1 MLSTF
6 FVILI
11 SILYFQIKDNTFD
24 DETDIFKKI
33 NFSQDLQIMYHKQLE
48 SKDALFLGTVNMGMS
63 NPNDMQQCWIT
74 TKSGSV
80 FSLSRTYVEDK
91 EQQIVDQENGIF
103 HFFLFFFSL
112 SLSLIFIDNLF

>member
-1 MLSTF
+1 
-6 FVILI
+6 
-11 SILYFQIKDNTFD
+11 
-24 DETDIFKKI
+24 
-33 NFSQDLQIMYHKQLE
+33 MYHKQLE
-48 SKDALFLGTVNMGMS
+48 SKDALFLGTVNMGTS

-103 HFFLFFFSL
+103 HFFFNFY
-112 SLSLIFIDNLF
+112 